1 MIVHITNT
9 PTNYTSGLHFVKIIV
24 PLKEKLIL
32 PCTESSSMYSGEERI
47 AKKIGWAE
55 PEDSESLNLLHNFKQ
70 KKRTF

>member
-1 MIVHITNT
+1 M
-9 PTNYTSGLHFVKIIV
+9 
-24 PLKEKLIL
+24 